1 MRVPDEAL
9 FFGRRGVFCP
19 RSVPAKQVFVSRSA
33 TSSFPTQA
41 ALRMRFTR
49 LLTIVAGG
57 LLAMN
62 NSCKKE
68 DDNVPCP
75 GPITVETTQVPGL
88 KAHITEPIP
97 NVGQSN
103 QYIVNSIGE
112 YRELFDCAPPPMVN
126 FMTHTLLAGK
136 TKTATGSRVLTQ
148 QVVQTCTGYTYTV
161 KLEPAAGQKA
171 ASVVYYVV
179 VPKIQPTAKVDFE
192 VQLPALD
199 TRALSLAPEQ

>member
-1 MRVPDEAL
+1 MH
-9 FFGRRGVFCP
+9 
-19 RSVPAKQVFVSRSA
+19 
-33 TSSFPTQA
+33 
-41 ALRMRFTR
+41 FTR
-49 LLTIVAGG
+49 LLTLVVGG

-68 DDNVPCP
+68 DDTVPCP
-75 GPITVETTQVPGL
+75 GPVTIETAQVPGL

-103 QYIVNSIGE
+103 QYIVNSVAE
-112 YRELFDCAPPPMVN
+112 YRELFDCAPPPMVD

-148 QVVQTCTGYTYTV
+148 EVVQTCTGYTYTV
-161 KLEPAAGQKA
+161 KLEAAASQKVG
-171 ASVVYYVV
+171 SVVYYVV

-199 TRALSLAPEQ
+199 TKALTLGTE

>member
-1 MRVPDEAL
+1 
-9 FFGRRGVFCP
+9 
-19 RSVPAKQVFVSRSA
+19 
-33 TSSFPTQA
+33 
-41 ALRMRFTR
+41 MRFIQ
-49 LLTIVAGG
+49 LLTLVVGG

-68 DDNVPCP
+68 DDTVPCP
-75 GPITVETTQVPGL
+75 GPVAVATTQVPGL

-103 QYIVNSIGE
+103 QYIVNSISE
-112 YRELFDCAPPPMVN
+112 YRELFDCAPPSMVD
-126 FMTHTLLAGK
+126 FATHTLLAGK
-136 TKTATGSRVLTQ
+136 TKTATGSRLLTQ
-148 QVVQTCTGYTYTV
+148 EVMQTCTGYTYTV
-161 KLEPAAGQKA
+161 KLEAAAGQKA

-199 TRALSLAPEQ
+199 SKALSLSTE

>member
-1 MRVPDEAL
+1 MH
-9 FFGRRGVFCP
+9 
-19 RSVPAKQVFVSRSA
+19 
-33 TSSFPTQA
+33 
-41 ALRMRFTR
+41 FTR
-49 LLTIVAGG
+49 LLTIVVGG

-68 DDNVPCP
+68 EDTEPCP
-75 GPITVETTQVPGL
+75 GAIVVETAQVPGL

-112 YRELFDCAPPPMVN
+112 YRELFDCAPPSMVN
-126 FMTHTLLAGK
+126 FATHTLLAGK
-136 TKTATGSRVLTQ
+136 TKTATTSRVSAQ
-148 QVVQTCTGYTYTV
+148 QVLQTCTGYTYAV
-161 KLEPAAGQKA
+161 KLEAATGQKA

-179 VPKIQPTAKVDFE
+179 VPKILPTAKVDFD

-199 TRALSLAPEQ
+199 TKALSLSTE